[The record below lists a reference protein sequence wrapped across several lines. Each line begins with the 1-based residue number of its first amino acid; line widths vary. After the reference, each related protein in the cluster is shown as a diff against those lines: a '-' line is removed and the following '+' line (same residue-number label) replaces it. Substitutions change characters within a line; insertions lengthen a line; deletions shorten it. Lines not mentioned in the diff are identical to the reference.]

1 MVTLMFNAV
10 LRADGEDLSGFYR
23 VVATP
28 IGIATVWLGY
38 IGPWTDVEGSHKKSD
53 ATRAVGS
60 LTQMELATLNVMEAD
75 GKLTCVDLRPPG
87 RLLLSPEDL
96 KESERILWERRQRQ
110 MAPFLNHELIAD
122 ALTHTAGLGPVVG
135 LALAAGEGTRATIY
149 RLWKLLCEYG
159 FDVSS
164 LHPRFDRCGAPG
176 VLRPARVGQKKVGR
190 KSLPERL
197 DEPIPHPQRPTTEED
212 RTRILQHA
220 RILAKGGLPFGEMYD
235 QIIQRVYVTQYTQT
249 EAGREGIMPPQGSF
263 PNKRQVR
270 YIIESGTKR
279 LERVLRATTKGH
291 FQRNLRGLRGKAYD
305 NVAGPGHAYA
315 IDATIGDIHL
325 RSSVNRAW
333 PIGRPIVYMV
343 VDIWS
348 TAIVGFY
355 VCLSGPS
362 WDTAKLALFSACSD
376 PRLTA
381 ELWGLDYEEVLTPTP
396 TAPFQV
402 WTDRGEYVSAGARQ
416 TCLSLGI
423 NFAIDP
429 PYRPDMKGLVE
440 VLHRITKDK
449 QYHFLPGAINARR
462 KELEN
467 RPNAKESAL
476 TLREYVR
483 YLHGIFNLYNLSA
496 NRTYRLTVEMIG
508 AGVQATPAGLWR
520 FGHEVGIGYRKA
532 ISQDRLIAGLLQRS
546 TAVVRRDGIF
556 HECLQYEAE
565 VAALQEWTAHAR
577 NFGTIPHTVFHFP
590 GSTSRLWWPDPQ
602 GVLNEFSLRAN
613 ARSGPDI
620 SVEELRD
627 ALMVDRCKRTDREY
641 KRLQRALRNLE
652 ENEAQRKQAIDRTAA
667 ADALYEGIKP
677 NTREARVLET
687 LPRSSDVPSP
697 PDMPALD
704 GVLKEATNPS
714 YDALM
719 DEVFSSMNW
728 ESTQ

>member
-1 MVTLMFNAV
+1 
-10 LRADGEDLSGFYR
+10 
-23 VVATP
+23 
-28 IGIATVWLGY
+28 
-38 IGPWTDVEGSHKKSD
+38 
-53 ATRAVGS
+53 
-60 LTQMELATLNVMEAD
+60 
-75 GKLTCVDLRPPG
+75 
-87 RLLLSPEDL
+87 
-96 KESERILWERRQRQ
+96 
-110 MAPFLNHELIAD
+110 
-122 ALTHTAGLGPVVG
+122 
-135 LALAAGEGTRATIY
+135 
-149 RLWKLLCEYG
+149 
-159 FDVSS
+159 
-164 LHPRFDRCGAPG
+164 
-176 VLRPARVGQKKVGR
+176 
-190 KSLPERL
+190 
-197 DEPIPHPQRPTTEED
+197 
-212 RTRILQHA
+212 
-220 RILAKGGLPFGEMYD
+220 MYD

-270 YIIESGTKR
+270 HIIESGTKR

-291 FQRNLRGLRGKAYD
+291 FQRNLRGLRGRAYD

-362 WDTAKLALFSACSD
+362 WDTAKLALFSACCD

-381 ELWGLDYEEVLTPTP
+381 ELWGFDYEEVLTPTP

-508 AGVQATPAGLWR
+508 AGAQATPAGLWR

-532 ISQDRLIAGLLQRS
+532 ISQDRLIAGLLQRG

-627 ALMVDRCKRTDREY
+627 ALMVDRCKHTDREY
-641 KRLQRALRNLE
+641 KRLERALRNLE
-652 ENEAQRKQAIDRTAA
+652 ENETLRKQAIDRTAA

-704 GVLKEATNPS
+704 GVPKEATNPS